1 MRRPFLSR
9 NSTWR
14 SSYFLAILAFASG
27 LNAATTTPS
36 PVPAAVPKTPKANYP
51 IQTLPTAHAS
61 PTTIGGHSQHGPAW
75 LDNRRVLFFGA
86 LPNKELETRGL
97 FIWDV
102 VANTVSQYSSHVRF
116 CYADG
121 YIVAFGASP
130 PRTDPE
136 RPEVVPV
143 RYGQIGKEKDD
154 NCDIKTRQGCP
165 PTPRNMSCKPGEYT
179 ASPLRDYPSVI
190 VDLRNGHG
198 AILTNDSPKIAEE
211 GGPNSREELRAFYDH
226 PLILHNKHFPAG
238 KPLPISAIE
247 DIKSHRSGYSEYLKR
262 YVFLTERPLDGD
274 PGRKTIWPAER
285 PQPVYLMS
293 TDGAVDVIQVPSR
306 PAWST
311 IHLAMPSRA
320 GMVFMGGGGYPHQWG
335 GLFLYDSR
343 EVWDLDRGR
352 METLTVSPDGCRVA
366 YAINNDYGKTR
377 NVRFNSIKSINF
389 CGGEK

>member
-1 MRRPFLSR
+1 MNVKPPIFMALLV
-9 NSTWR
+9 
-14 SSYFLAILAFASG
+14 FVSG

-36 PVPAAVPKTPKANYP
+36 PVPTVAPKTPKANYP

-61 PTTIGGHSQHGPAW
+61 PFVSGGLPHTQHGPAW

-136 RPEVVPV
+136 RPALVPV

-154 NCDIKTRQGCP
+154 ICDIKTRKGCP
-165 PTPRNMSCKPGEYT
+165 PAPKNMSCKPGEYT
-179 ASPLRDYPSVI
+179 ASPLRDYPNVE
-190 VDLRNGHG
+190 VDFRNEHG
-198 AILTNDSPKIAEE
+198 AILSKGRAKNVDE
-211 GGPNSREELRAFYDH
+211 GGPSKMEERKAFYDY
-226 PLILHNKHFPAG
+226 PLILHNKQYPAG
-238 KPLPISAIE
+238 KPLPITAIE
-247 DIKSHRSGYSEYLKR
+247 EIKSHRSGYSEYLKR
-262 YVFLTERPLDGD
+262 YVLLTERPTDGEF
-274 PGRKTIWPAER
+274 GRFTIWPPGRA
-285 PQPVYLMS
+285 QPVYLMS
-293 TDGAVDVIQVPSR
+293 SDGTVETIQVPSR
-306 PAWST
+306 SSWST
-311 IHLAMPSRA
+311 IHLAMPSWA
-320 GMVFMGGGGYPHQWG
+320 GMVFMGSGGYQEQWG
-335 GLFLYDSR
+335 GLFLYDGR

-352 METLTVSPDGCRVA
+352 METLAVSPDGCRVA

-377 NVRFNSIKSINF
+377 NVHFNSIKSINF